1 MVDGTAVALTD
12 CDDAIDLDGLLD
24 AAVDALGLLF
34 AERDRERDGDALG
47 DTLLARDGSGGA
59 EAVDVMGAEPLGF
72 VAVRASVLLAKAL
85 PLADSEDVAECDS
98 ESVALR
104 GGETLSE
111 TDLQPEND
119 VYGDTEPV

>member
-1 MVDGTAVALTD
+1 VVDGTAVALAD

-24 AAVDALGLLF
+24 AAVDALGLPS

-59 EAVDVMGAEPLGF
+59 EAVGVMGAEPLGF
-72 VAVRASVLLAKAL
+72 VAVRASVALAKAL
-85 PLADSEDVAECDS
+85 PLADIEDVADCAS
-98 ESVALR
+98 EGVALQ
-104 GGETLSE
+104 GGEALSE
-111 TDLQPEND
+111 TDPQPENG